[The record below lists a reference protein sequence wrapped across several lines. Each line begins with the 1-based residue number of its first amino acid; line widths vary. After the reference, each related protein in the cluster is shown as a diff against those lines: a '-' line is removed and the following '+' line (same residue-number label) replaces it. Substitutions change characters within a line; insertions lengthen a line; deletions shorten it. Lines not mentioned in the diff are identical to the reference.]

1 MWLLLVAFVGLTFAI
16 YAPALDGS
24 FISDDEHYVEK
35 NVYVHDPTGENL
47 VAILDPGSALTLLVE
62 NYAPVHLLL
71 HAAQWQFFGPEV
83 RGYHVVNLL
92 LHALAAWLLFRL
104 FLLTGI
110 APLAAAL
117 GCAFFLVHPANVEA
131 VAWISQ
137 LKTSAAMVLAL
148 GALLAHPRRPALA
161 ALLFG
166 LALLAKPTAIVAL
179 PVVVALGWVRSRKQA
194 AAPVD
199 WHWKWVAGWSVLL
212 AAFALAEWMAFSS
225 TAGQAPPFYAELDVR
240 LRSVLANALRYLV
253 RAVSGFG
260 VSVFQEPPPADSW
273 RDPWWLASLPLLAAL
288 GWRTLFTLR
297 RGRYEAVWWIF
308 AIAGFAPISGVIPL
322 PYPMA
327 DRYLYFMLP
336 GLIGG
341 SLLAGPE
348 LARAVANALR
358 HAEPSPR
365 ACLRARSVGAVL
377 SGVAIVF
384 FSLQSYERSH
394 VWQRLEFFM
403 AEAARNYPE
412 GVVAKTREASRAA
425 LEGNAHAAVAALRAA
440 RARGYNRLDN
450 VNRDPAYRRIAAE
463 PVFRE
468 LIAQWAS
475 EEIARLEKNLQP
487 SQQAL
492 RVLAQYYLVQD
503 DLAAAERSIRRA
515 IERGGP
521 LDEKVR
527 VDLEQ
532 IERQKRIRGLSS
544 GGSIPRR

>member
-1 MWLLLVAFVGLTFAI
+1 M
-16 YAPALDGS
+16 
-24 FISDDEHYVEK
+24 
-35 NVYVHDPTGENL
+35 
-47 VAILDPGSALTLLVE
+47 
-62 NYAPVHLLL
+62 
-71 HAAQWQFFGPEV
+71 
-83 RGYHVVNLL
+83 
-92 LHALAAWLLFRL
+92 
-104 FLLTGI
+104 
-110 APLAAAL
+110 
-117 GCAFFLVHPANVEA
+117 
-131 VAWISQ
+131 
-137 LKTSAAMVLAL
+137 
-148 GALLAHPRRPALA
+148 
-161 ALLFG
+161 
-166 LALLAKPTAIVAL
+166 
-179 PVVVALGWVRSRKQA
+179 
-194 AAPVD
+194 
-199 WHWKWVAGWSVLL
+199 
-212 AAFALAEWMAFSS
+212 
-225 TAGQAPPFYAELDVR
+225 
-240 LRSVLANALRYLV
+240 
-253 RAVSGFG
+253 
-260 VSVFQEPPPADSW
+260 
-273 RDPWWLASLPLLAAL
+273 
-288 GWRTLFTLR
+288 
-297 RGRYEAVWWIF
+297 
-308 AIAGFAPISGVIPL
+308 
-322 PYPMA
+322 
-327 DRYLYFMLP
+327 
-336 GLIGG
+336 
-341 SLLAGPE
+341 
-348 LARAVANALR
+348 ANALR

-365 ACLRARSVGAVL
+365 ACLRARSVGAVF